1 MSSGK
6 KLKIVGLNVE
16 MAAGEAARA
25 GEASEDFSAT
35 PTSPDPEV
43 RTLAKRR
50 KFNSAYKLALL
61 SEIDI
66 GSLSPGRSEVQL
78 AAQPPPPELCV
89 ALQGV
94 PAGGEREGLTCP
106 IFLYQVECERFS
118 EEDLARKGE

>member
-1 MSSGK
+1 MSRWPRGK
-6 KLKIVGLNVE
+6 P
-16 MAAGEAARA
+16 R
-25 GEASEDFSAT
+25 EDFSAA

-78 AAQPPPPELCV
+78 AAQPPPPPPELCV

-106 IFLYQVECERFS
+106 IFLYQVECEIFS

>member
-1 MSSGK
+1 MLSGK
-6 KLKIVGLNVE
+6 KLKMVGLNVE

-25 GEASEDFSAT
+25 GEASEDFSAA

-66 GSLSPGRSEVQL
+66 GSLSPGRSEV
-78 AAQPPPPELCV
+78 
-89 ALQGV
+89 
-94 PAGGEREGLTCP
+94 
-106 IFLYQVECERFS
+106 
-118 EEDLARKGE
+118 